1 MLNSSGFLSNRRK
14 IVFKKLGNLIKKIK
28 IIIAPQEKWQLLV
41 LFASILL
48 SALFQTLGVVSILP
62 FMNIIMRPEIIETNR
77 WLNWLYN
84 SLGFTSVNSF
94 IIFFGILMLLIII
107 IGNLTSALAT
117 WLKVRF
123 VYRKNHKISSA
134 LLKKYLSLPYVYFLT
149 QNTADLSKNILSE
162 VNVLTNGFILPLI
175 EIVIKSF
182 VAIGILSMLLFT
194 NIYITI
200 LSVII
205 FGGSYAL
212 IYFYFHDKLKT
223 NGAKRLKEN
232 KMRFKTAGEALGGI
246 KDIKVMGRE
255 DFFYHRYLRHSCEFS
270 NLEAWSSLI
279 GVMPRYFLETIAF
292 GGIVTLV
299 LYFISTTGN
308 ANEVIP
314 VISFFAFAAYR
325 LLPALQ
331 VVFASST
338 QVRFSQMTVN
348 RIIEDLSEK
357 GGFSE
362 QFLVYEK
369 EPVKPMP
376 FNTSLQLKE
385 VSFNYPNTNEPVIH
399 NISLPIM
406 HNTSVGLVGPT
417 GAGKTTLVDII
428 LGLLTPQKGEFSV
441 DGVKINE
448 NNILNWQKN
457 LGYVPQHI
465 YLSDDTIMNNIAFGI
480 PAEKIDRKTVEQ
492 VAKISNLHD
501 FIISELPNGYQTIV
515 GERGIRLSGGERQRV
530 GIARALYHDPEAL
543 VLDEAT
549 SSLDGITESAV
560 LEAINNVAKLKTVII
575 IAHRLTTVKGCD
587 IIYLIDKGKITAQGT
602 YDELMGSSAPFRAM
616 AKVSR

>member
-1 MLNSSGFLSNRRK
+1 M
-14 IVFKKLGNLIKKIK
+14 FKKLSTLIKKIK
-28 IIIAPQEKWQLLV
+28 IIIEPQEKWQVLV

-62 FMNIIMRPEIIETNR
+62 FMSIVMQPEIIESNR

-84 SLGFTSVNSF
+84 SLGFTNVNSF
-94 IIFFGILMLLIII
+94 IIFIGILMLLIII

-123 VYRKNHKISSA
+123 VWRKNHNISSA

-149 QNTADLSKNILSE
+149 QNTADLCKNILSE
-162 VNVLTNGFILPLI
+162 VGVLTSGFILPLI
-175 EIVIKSF
+175 NIMIKSF
-182 VAIGILSMLLFT
+182 VVIGILSMLLFT
-194 NIYITI
+194 NVYITI
-200 LSVII
+200 LSTII

-232 KMRFKTAGEALGGI
+232 KLRFKTAGEALGGI

-255 DFFYHRYLRHSCEFS
+255 DFFYHRYFRHSHEFS
-270 NLEAWSSLI
+270 KLEIWSALI
-279 GVMPRYFLETIAF
+279 RQIPRYFLETIAF

-314 VISFFAFAAYR
+314 MITFFVFAAYR

-331 VVFASST
+331 VIFASST
-338 QVRFSQMTVN
+338 RVRFSQMTVN

-357 GGFSE
+357 GGFRE

-369 EPVKPMP
+369 EPIKPMP
-376 FNTSLQLKE
+376 FNISLQLKE
-385 VSFNYPNTNEPVIH
+385 VSYNYPNTNEPVIH
-399 NISLPIM
+399 DLNLSIR
-406 HNTSVGLVGPT
+406 HNASIGLVGPT

-428 LGLLTPQKGEFSV
+428 LGLLTLQKGEFSV
-441 DGVKINE
+441 DGVKIDE

-457 LGYVPQHI
+457 LGYVPQYI

-480 PAEKIDRKTVEQ
+480 PDEKINRETVEH

-501 FIISELPNGYQTIV
+501 FIISELPNGYETIV

-530 GIARALYHDPEAL
+530 GIARALYHDPEVL

-575 IAHRLTTVKGCD
+575 IAHRLTTVKDCD

-602 YDELMGSSAPFRAM
+602 YDELMSSSASFRAM
-616 AKVSR
+616 AKVNI

>member
-1 MLNSSGFLSNRRK
+1 VLTKLSNL
-14 IVFKKLGNLIKKIK
+14 IGKLK
-28 IIIAPQEKWQLLV
+28 IIITPQEKWQVLI

-48 SALFQTLGVVSILP
+48 AALFQTLGVVSILP
-62 FMNIIMRPEIIETNR
+62 FMNIVMQPEIIESNR

-84 SLGFTSVNSF
+84 SLDFSSVNRF
-94 IIFFGILMLLIII
+94 IIFMGILMLFIII

-123 VYRKNHKISSA
+123 VWRKNHNISSA
-134 LLKKYLSLPYVYFLT
+134 LLKKYLSMPYVYFLT

-162 VNVLTNGFILPLI
+162 VNVLTNGFILPLVDI
-175 EIVIKSF
+175 AIKSF
-182 VAIGILSMLLFT
+182 VAIGILTMLLFT
-194 NIYITI
+194 NIYVTI
-200 LSVII
+200 LSAII

-255 DFFYHRYLRHSCEFS
+255 DFFYHRYLKHSLELS
-270 NLEAWSSLI
+270 NLQAWSALI
-279 GVMPRYFLETIAF
+279 GQMPRYFLETIAF

-299 LYFISTTGN
+299 LYFITTTGN
-308 ANEVIP
+308 ANEAIP
-314 VISFFAFAAYR
+314 TISFFAFAAYR

-331 VVFASST
+331 VVFASFT
-338 QVRFSQMTVN
+338 KVRFSQITVN

-357 GGFSE
+357 GGFRE

-369 EPVKPMP
+369 EPVNTMP

-385 VSFNYPNTNEPVIH
+385 ASFNYPNTNEPVIY
-399 NISLPIM
+399 NINLSIQ

-465 YLSDDTIMNNIAFGI
+465 YLSDDTILNNIAFGI
-480 PAEKIDRKTVEQ
+480 PDEKIDRKTVEH
-492 VAKISNLHD
+492 VARISNLHD
-501 FIISELPNGYQTIV
+501 FIISELPNGYETIV

-530 GIARALYHDPEAL
+530 GIARALYHDPEVL

-560 LEAINNVAKLKTVII
+560 LEAVNNIAKLKTVII
-575 IAHRLTTVKGCD
+575 IAHRLTTVKDCD

-602 YDELMGSSAPFRAM
+602 YNELMNSNASFRAM
-616 AKVSR
+616 AKVNR

>member
-1 MLNSSGFLSNRRK
+1 MFRK
-14 IVFKKLGNLIKKIK
+14 PSNLIKKLK
-28 IIIAPQEKWQLLV
+28 IIIAPEEKWQLLV

-48 SALFQTLGVVSILP
+48 AAFFQTLGVVSILP
-62 FMNIIMRPEIIETNR
+62 FMSIVMQPEIIESNR
-77 WLNWLYN
+77 WLNWLY
-84 SLGFTSVNSF
+84 SSFGFTSVNRF
-94 IIFFGILMLLIII
+94 IIFMGILMLFIIV

-123 VYRKNHKISSA
+123 VCRKNHNISSA
-134 LLKKYLSLPYVYFLT
+134 LLKKYLSMPYVYFLI
-149 QNTADLSKNILSE
+149 QNTSDLSKNILSE

-175 EIVIKSF
+175 NIIISSF

-200 LSVII
+200 LSAII

-212 IYFYFHDKLKT
+212 IYFYFYDKLKT

-232 KMRFKTAGEALGGI
+232 KQRFKTAGEALGGI

-255 DFFYHRYLRHSCEFS
+255 GFFYHRYLRHSREFS
-270 NLEAWSSLI
+270 NLEAWSVLI
-279 GVMPRYFLETIAF
+279 RQMPRYFLETIAF

-299 LYFISTTGN
+299 LYFISTEGN
-308 ANEVIP
+308 ANEAIP
-314 VISFFAFAAYR
+314 MISFFAFAAYR
-325 LLPALQ
+325 LMPALQ

-357 GGFSE
+357 VGFRE
-362 QFLVYEK
+362 QFLGYEK

-385 VSFNYPNTNEPVIH
+385 VSFNYPNTDEPVIH
-399 NISLPIM
+399 NISLSIM

-428 LGLLTPQKGEFSV
+428 LGLLTPQKGEFSA
-441 DGVKINE
+441 DGIKIDE

-480 PAEKIDRKTVEQ
+480 PAEKIDRKAVEQ
-492 VAKISNLHD
+492 VTRISNLHD

-530 GIARALYHDPEAL
+530 GIARALYHDPEVL

-560 LEAINNVAKLKTVII
+560 LEAISNVAKLKTVII
-575 IAHRLTTVKGCD
+575 IAHRLTTVKDCD

-602 YDELMGSSAPFRAM
+602 YDELMSSSASFRAM
-616 AKVSR
+616 AKVNG

>member
-1 MLNSSGFLSNRRK
+1 MFT
-14 IVFKKLGNLIKKIK
+14 KLVNLTKKIK
-28 IIIAPQEKWQLLV
+28 IIITPQEKWPLLV
-41 LFASILL
+41 LITSILL
-48 SALFQTLGVVSILP
+48 AALFQTLGVVSILP
-62 FMNIIMRPEIIETNR
+62 FMSIVMQPEIIESNR
-77 WLNWLYN
+77 WLSWLYN
-84 SLGFTSVNSF
+84 SLDFTSVNSF
-94 IIFFGILMLLIII
+94 IIFIGTLMLLIII

-123 VYRKNHKISSA
+123 VWRKNHNISSA

-162 VNVLTNGFILPLI
+162 VNVLTNNFLLPLI
-175 EIVIKSF
+175 DIMVKGF
-182 VAIGILSMLLFT
+182 VSIGILSMLLLA
-194 NIYITI
+194 NVYITI

-205 FGGSYAL
+205 LGGSYAL
-212 IYFYFHDKLKT
+212 IYFYFHDKLKI

-232 KMRFKTAGEALGGI
+232 KLRFKTAGEALSGI

-255 DFFYHRYLRHSCEFS
+255 DFFYHRYLRHSREFS
-270 NLEAWSSLI
+270 NLQAWSSLI

-299 LYFISTTGN
+299 LYFITTAGN
-308 ANEVIP
+308 GKEVIP
-314 VISFFAFAAYR
+314 MISFFAFAAYR
-325 LLPALQ
+325 LMPALQ
-331 VVFASST
+331 AVFVSFT
-338 QVRFSQMTVN
+338 QVRFSQTTVN

-369 EPVKPMP
+369 EPIKPMP

-385 VSFNYPNTNEPVIH
+385 VSYNYPNTNEPVIH
-399 NISLPIM
+399 NISLLIR
-406 HNTSVGLVGPT
+406 HNTSIGLVGPT

-428 LGLLTPQKGEFSV
+428 LGLLTPQKGEFSA
-441 DGVKINE
+441 DGVKIGE

-465 YLSDDTIMNNIAFGI
+465 YLSDDTIINNIAFGI
-480 PAEKIDRKTVEQ
+480 PGEKINRKAVEY
-492 VAKISNLHD
+492 AARISNLHD
-501 FIISELPNGYQTIV
+501 FIVSELPNGYETIV

-530 GIARALYHDPEAL
+530 GIARALYHDPEVL

-560 LEAINNVAKLKTVII
+560 LEAINNVAKLKTIII
-575 IAHRLTTVKGCD
+575 IAHRLTTVKNCD
-587 IIYLIDKGKITAQGT
+587 IIYLVDKGKITGQGT
-602 YDELMGSSAPFRAM
+602 YDELMSSSASFRAM
-616 AKVSR
+616 AKMNR

>member
-1 MLNSSGFLSNRRK
+1 
-14 IVFKKLGNLIKKIK
+14 VFKKLSNLIKKLK
-28 IIIAPQEKWQLLV
+28 IIITPQEKWQVLV

-48 SALFQTLGVVSILP
+48 AALFQTLGVVSILP
-62 FMNIIMRPEIIETNR
+62 FMSIVMQPEIIESNR

-84 SLGFTSVNSF
+84 SFGFTSVNSF
-94 IIFFGILMLLIII
+94 IIFIGFLMLLLII

-123 VYRKNHKISSA
+123 VWRNHNISSA
-134 LLKKYLSLPYVYFLT
+134 LLKKYLSMPYVYFLT

-162 VNVLTNGFILPLI
+162 VNVLTSNFMLPLI
-175 EIVIKSF
+175 NILISSF
-182 VAIGILSMLLFT
+182 IAIGILSMLLFT

-200 LSVII
+200 LSAII

-255 DFFYHRYLRHSCEFS
+255 DFFYHRFLRHSLELS
-270 NLEAWSSLI
+270 NLQAWSALI
-279 GVMPRYFLETIAF
+279 GQMPRYFLETIAF

-299 LYFISTTGN
+299 LYFIISTGN

-314 VISFFAFAAYR
+314 TISFFAFAAYR

-331 VVFASST
+331 IVFASST

-357 GGFSE
+357 DGFRE

-369 EPVKPMP
+369 EPVNTMP
-376 FNTSLQLKE
+376 FNTSLELKE
-385 VSFNYPNTNEPVIH
+385 ASFNYPNTNEPVIR
-399 NISLPIM
+399 NINLSIQ

-441 DGVKINE
+441 DGVKIDE
-448 NNILNWQKN
+448 NNTLNWQRN

-465 YLSDDTIMNNIAFGI
+465 YLSDDTILNNIAFGI
-480 PAEKIDRKTVEQ
+480 PDEKIDRKTVEH
-492 VAKISNLHD
+492 VARISNLHD
-501 FIISELPNGYQTIV
+501 FIISKLPNGYQTIV

-530 GIARALYHDPEAL
+530 GIARALYHNPEVL

-560 LEAINNVAKLKTVII
+560 LEAVNNVAKLKTIII
-575 IAHRLTTVKGCD
+575 IAHRLTTVKDCD
-587 IIYLIDKGKITAQGT
+587 IIYLIDKGKITVQGT
-602 YDELMGSSAPFRAM
+602 YGDLMGSSASFRAM
-616 AKVSR
+616 AKVNR

>member
-1 MLNSSGFLSNRRK
+1 MFT
-14 IVFKKLGNLIKKIK
+14 KLVNLTKKIK
-28 IIIAPQEKWQLLV
+28 IIITPQEKWPLLV
-41 LFASILL
+41 LITSILL
-48 SALFQTLGVVSILP
+48 AALFQTLGVVSILP
-62 FMNIIMRPEIIETNR
+62 FMSIVMRPEIIESNR
-77 WLNWLYN
+77 WLSWLYN
-84 SLGFTSVNSF
+84 SLDFTSVNSF
-94 IIFFGILMLLIII
+94 IIFIGTLMLLIII

-123 VYRKNHKISSA
+123 VWRKNHNISSA

-162 VNVLTNGFILPLI
+162 VNVLTNNFLLPLI
-175 EIVIKSF
+175 DIMVKGF
-182 VAIGILSMLLFT
+182 VSIGILSMLLFT
-194 NIYITI
+194 NVYITI
-200 LSVII
+200 LSVIML
-205 FGGSYAL
+205 GGSYAL
-212 IYFYFHDKLKT
+212 IYFYFHDKLKI

-232 KMRFKTAGEALGGI
+232 KLRFKTAGEALSGI

-255 DFFYHRYLRHSCEFS
+255 DFFYHRYLRHSREFS
-270 NLEAWSSLI
+270 NLQAWSSLI

-299 LYFISTTGN
+299 LYFITTTGN
-308 ANEVIP
+308 GKEVIP
-314 VISFFAFAAYR
+314 IISFFAFAAYR
-325 LLPALQ
+325 LMPALQ
-331 VVFASST
+331 AVFVSFT
-338 QVRFSQMTVN
+338 QVRFSQTTVN

-369 EPVKPMP
+369 EPIKPML

-385 VSFNYPNTNEPVIH
+385 VSYNYPNTNEPAIH
-399 NISLPIM
+399 NISLLIR
-406 HNTSVGLVGPT
+406 HNTSIGLVGPT

-428 LGLLTPQKGEFSV
+428 LGLLTPQKGEFSA
-441 DGVKINE
+441 DGVKIGE

-465 YLSDDTIMNNIAFGI
+465 YLSDDTIINNIAFGI
-480 PAEKIDRKTVEQ
+480 PGEKINRKAVEY
-492 VAKISNLHD
+492 AARISNLHD
-501 FIISELPNGYQTIV
+501 FIISELPNGYETIV

-530 GIARALYHDPEAL
+530 GIARALYHDPEVL

-560 LEAINNVAKLKTVII
+560 LEAINNVAKLKTIII
-575 IAHRLTTVKGCD
+575 IAHRLTTVKNCD
-587 IIYLIDKGKITAQGT
+587 IIYLVDKGKITGQGT
-602 YDELMGSSAPFRAM
+602 YDELMSSSASFRAM
-616 AKVSR
+616 AKMNR

>member
-1 MLNSSGFLSNRRK
+1 M
-14 IVFKKLGNLIKKIK
+14 FKKLINLIKKIK

-48 SALFQTLGVVSILP
+48 TALFQTLGVVSILP
-62 FMNIIMRPEIIETNR
+62 FMSIVMQPEIIESNR

-94 IIFFGILMLLIII
+94 IIFIGILMLLIII

-123 VYRKNHKISSA
+123 VWRKNHNISSA

-149 QNTADLSKNILSE
+149 KNTADLTKNILSE
-162 VNVLTNGFILPLI
+162 VDVLTGNFILPLI
-175 EIVIKSF
+175 DIMVKGF
-182 VAIGILSMLLFT
+182 VVIGILSMLLFT

-200 LSVII
+200 LSAIM
-205 FGGSYAL
+205 FSGSYAL
-212 IYFYFHDKLKT
+212 IYFYFHDKLKV

-232 KMRFKTAGEALGGI
+232 MLRFKTAGEALSGI
-246 KDIKVMGRE
+246 KDIKVTGRE
-255 DFFYHRYLRHSCEFS
+255 AFFYYRYLRHSREFS
-270 NLEAWSSLI
+270 NLQAWSSLI
-279 GVMPRYFLETIAF
+279 GNIPKYFLETIAF

-299 LYFISTTGN
+299 LYFISTAGN
-308 ANEVIP
+308 ANEVVP
-314 VISFFAFAAYR
+314 MVSFFAFAAYR
-325 LLPALQ
+325 LMPALH
-331 VVFASST
+331 VVFAAFT
-338 QVRFSQMTVN
+338 RIRFSQATVN
-348 RIIEDLSEK
+348 RIIKDLSEK
-357 GGFSE
+357 GGFRE

-369 EPVKPMP
+369 DPIKPMP

-385 VSFNYPNTNEPVIH
+385 VSYNYPNTNEPVIH
-399 NISLPIM
+399 NINLSIQR
-406 HNTSVGLVGPT
+406 NSSIGLVGPT

-428 LGLLTPQKGEFSV
+428 LGLLIPQKGEFFV

-480 PAEKIDRKTVEQ
+480 PSEKIDRKAGEYATR
-492 VAKISNLHD
+492 ISNLHD
-501 FIISELPNGYQTIV
+501 FIISKLPNGYETIV

-530 GIARALYHDPEAL
+530 GIARALYHDPEVL
-543 VLDEAT
+543 VFDEAT

-560 LEAINNVAKLKTVII
+560 LEAINNIAKLKTLII
-575 IAHRLTTVKGCD
+575 IAHRLTTVKNCD
-587 IIYLIDKGKITAQGT
+587 IIYLIDKGKIIAQGT
-602 YDELMGSSAPFRAM
+602 YDELMSSSAYFRAM
-616 AKVSR
+616 AKVNR

>member
-1 MLNSSGFLSNRRK
+1 
-14 IVFKKLGNLIKKIK
+14 VFKKLSNLIKKIK
-28 IIIAPQEKWQLLV
+28 IIIVPQEKWQLLV

-48 SALFQTLGVVSILP
+48 SAFFQTLGVVSILP
-62 FMNIIMRPEIIETNR
+62 FMTIVMQPEIIESNR
-77 WLNWLYN
+77 WLSWLYN
-84 SLGFTSVNSF
+84 SLGFTSVNNF
-94 IIFFGILMLLIII
+94 IIFMGILMLLIII

-123 VYRKNHKISSA
+123 VWRKNHNISTA

-149 QNTADLSKNILSE
+149 QNTADLSKNILNE
-162 VNVLTNGFILPLI
+162 VNVLTNSFILPLI
-175 EIVIKSF
+175 EIIIKSF

-200 LSVII
+200 LSTII

-232 KMRFKTAGEALGGI
+232 KLRFKTTGEALGGI

-255 DFFYHRYLRHSCEFS
+255 DFFYHRYLRHSREYS

-279 GVMPRYFLETIAF
+279 RGIPRYFLETIAF

-299 LYFISTTGN
+299 LYFISTEGN
-308 ANEVIP
+308 ANEAIP
-314 VISFFAFAAYR
+314 LISFFAFAAYR
-325 LLPALQ
+325 LMPALQ
-331 VVFASST
+331 MVFASST

-348 RIIEDLSEK
+348 RIIEDLSEE
-357 GGFSE
+357 GGLSE

-376 FNTSLQLKE
+376 FSASLQLKE
-385 VSFNYPNTNEPVIH
+385 VSFNYPNTNEAVIH

-480 PAEKIDRKTVEQ
+480 PAEKIDRKAVEQ

-530 GIARALYHDPEAL
+530 GIARALYHDPEVL

-549 SSLDGITESAV
+549 NSLDGITESAV

-575 IAHRLTTVKGCD
+575 IAHRLTTVENCD
-587 IIYLIDKGKITAQGT
+587 IIYLIDKGKIVAQGT
-602 YDELMGSSAPFRAM
+602 YDELMSSSTSFRAM

>member
-1 MLNSSGFLSNRRK
+1 M
-14 IVFKKLGNLIKKIK
+14 FKKLINLIKKIK

-62 FMNIIMRPEIIETNR
+62 FMSIVMQPEIIESNR

-94 IIFFGILMLLIII
+94 IIFMGILMLFIII

-123 VYRKNHKISSA
+123 VWRKNHNISSA

-162 VNVLTNGFILPLI
+162 TSVLTNGFILPLI
-175 EIVIKSF
+175 DIMIKSF

-194 NIYITI
+194 NVYMTI
-200 LSVII
+200 LSAII

-232 KMRFKTAGEALGGI
+232 KQRFKTAGEALGGI

-255 DFFYHRYLRHSCEFS
+255 DFFYHRYFRHSREYS
-270 NLEAWSSLI
+270 NLEAWSALI
-279 GVMPRYFLETIAF
+279 AQMPRYFLETIAF

-299 LYFISTTGN
+299 LYFISTEGN
-308 ANEVIP
+308 ANEAIP
-314 VISFFAFAAYR
+314 MISFFAFAAYR
-325 LLPALQ
+325 LMPALQ

-441 DGVKINE
+441 DGIKIDE

-530 GIARALYHDPEAL
+530 GIARALYHDPEVL

-575 IAHRLTTVKGCD
+575 IAHRLTTVKDCD
-587 IIYLIDKGKITAQGT
+587 IIYLIDKGKIIAQGT
-602 YDELMGSSAPFRAM
+602 YDELMNSSASFRAM
-616 AKVSR
+616 ARMIK

>member
-1 MLNSSGFLSNRRK
+1 ML
-14 IVFKKLGNLIKKIK
+14 KKLSNLIKKLK
-28 IIIAPQEKWQLLV
+28 IIITPQEKWQVLV

-48 SALFQTLGVVSILP
+48 AALFQTLGVVSILP
-62 FMNIIMRPEIIETNR
+62 FMNIVMQPEIIESNR

-84 SLGFTSVNSF
+84 SFGFTSVNSF
-94 IIFFGILMLLIII
+94 IIFMGILMLFIII

-123 VYRKNHKISSA
+123 VWRKNHNISSA
-134 LLKKYLSLPYVYFLT
+134 LLKKYLSMPYVYFLT

-162 VNVLTNGFILPLI
+162 VNVLTDSFLLPLI
-175 EIVIKSF
+175 DIMIKSF
-182 VAIGILSMLLFT
+182 VAIGILSMLLFA

-200 LSVII
+200 LSAII

-212 IYFYFHDKLKT
+212 IYFYFHDKLRT

-232 KMRFKTAGEALGGI
+232 KMRFKTAGEALSGI

-255 DFFYHRYLRHSCEFS
+255 DFFYNRFLRHSLELS
-270 NLEAWSSLI
+270 NLQAWSALI
-279 GVMPRYFLETIAF
+279 GQMPRYFLETIAF

-299 LYFISTTGN
+299 LTFITTTGN
-308 ANEVIP
+308 ANEAIP
-314 VISFFAFAAYR
+314 TISFFTFAAYR

-331 VVFASST
+331 TIFAAST
-338 QVRFSQMTVN
+338 QVRFSQTTVN
-348 RIIEDLSEK
+348 RIIADLSAK
-357 GGFSE
+357 GGFRE

-369 EPVKPMP
+369 EPIKAIS

-385 VSFNYPNTNEPVIH
+385 VSYNYPNVNEPVIH
-399 NISLPIM
+399 DLNLSIQ
-406 HNTSVGLVGPT
+406 HNTSIGLVGPT

-428 LGLLTPQKGEFSV
+428 LGLLTPQEGEFSV
-441 DGVKINE
+441 DGVKIDE

-480 PAEKIDRKTVEQ
+480 PGEKIDRETVEH
-492 VAKISNLHD
+492 VARISNLHD
-501 FIISELPNGYQTIV
+501 FIISELPNGYETIV

-530 GIARALYHDPEAL
+530 GIARALYHDPEVL

-549 SSLDGITESAV
+549 SSLDGTTESAV

-575 IAHRLTTVKGCD
+575 IAHRLTTVKDCD
-587 IIYLIDKGKITAQGT
+587 IIYLIDKGKIIAQGT
-602 YDELMGSSAPFRAM
+602 YNELMSSSASFRAM
-616 AKVSR
+616 AKVVNG

>member
-1 MLNSSGFLSNRRK
+1 
-14 IVFKKLGNLIKKIK
+14 
-28 IIIAPQEKWQLLV
+28 
-41 LFASILL
+41 
-48 SALFQTLGVVSILP
+48 
-62 FMNIIMRPEIIETNR
+62 
-77 WLNWLYN
+77 
-84 SLGFTSVNSF
+84 
-94 IIFFGILMLLIII
+94 MLLIII

-123 VYRKNHKISSA
+123 VWRKNHNISSA
-134 LLKKYLSLPYVYFLT
+134 LLKKYLSMPYIYFLT
-149 QNTADLSKNILSE
+149 QNTTDLSKNILSE
-162 VNVLTNGFILPLI
+162 VGVLTGGFILPLI
-175 EIVIKSF
+175 NIVISSF

-194 NIYITI
+194 NVYITI
-200 LSVII
+200 LSAII

-255 DFFYHRYLRHSCEFS
+255 DFFYHRYLKHSLELS
-270 NLEAWSSLI
+270 NLQVWSALI
-279 GVMPRYFLETIAF
+279 GQMPRYFLETIAF

-299 LYFISTTGN
+299 LYFITTTGN
-308 ANEVIP
+308 VNEVIP
-314 VISFFAFAAYR
+314 TISFFAFAAYR

-348 RIIEDLSEK
+348 RIIKDLSEK
-357 GGFSE
+357 DGFRE

-369 EPVKPMP
+369 EPIKPMP

-385 VSFNYPNTNEPVIH
+385 VSYNYPNTNESVIH
-399 NISLPIM
+399 NISLLIQR
-406 HNTSVGLVGPT
+406 NTSIGLVGPT

-428 LGLLTPQKGEFSV
+428 LGLLTPQKGEFFV
-441 DGVKINE
+441 DGVKIDE
-448 NNILNWQKN
+448 NNILNWQKS

-465 YLSDDTIMNNIAFGI
+465 YLSGDTIMNNIAFGI
-480 PAEKIDRKTVEQ
+480 PSEKIDRKAVEH
-492 VAKISNLHD
+492 VARISNLHD
-501 FIISELPNGYQTIV
+501 FIISELPNSYETIV

-530 GIARALYHDPEAL
+530 GIARALYHDPEVL

-560 LEAINNVAKLKTVII
+560 FEAINNVAKLKTMII

-587 IIYLIDKGKITAQGT
+587 TIYLIDKGKITAQGT
-602 YDELMGSSAPFRAM
+602 YDELMRSSASFRAM
-616 AKVSR
+616 AKVNI

>member
-1 MLNSSGFLSNRRK
+1 MFT
-14 IVFKKLGNLIKKIK
+14 KLGNLTKKIK
-28 IIIAPQEKWQLLV
+28 IIITPQEKWPLLV
-41 LFASILL
+41 LITSILL
-48 SALFQTLGVVSILP
+48 AALFQTLGVVSILP
-62 FMNIIMRPEIIETNR
+62 FMSIVMQPEIIESNR
-77 WLNWLYN
+77 WLSWLYN
-84 SLGFTSVNSF
+84 SLDFTSVNSF
-94 IIFFGILMLLIII
+94 IIFIGTLMLLIII

-123 VYRKNHKISSA
+123 VWRKNHNISSA

-162 VNVLTNGFILPLI
+162 VNVLTNNFLLPLI
-175 EIVIKSF
+175 DIMVKGF
-182 VAIGILSMLLFT
+182 VSIGILSMLLLT
-194 NIYITI
+194 NVYITI

-205 FGGSYAL
+205 LGGSYAL
-212 IYFYFHDKLKT
+212 IYFYFHDKLKI

-232 KMRFKTAGEALGGI
+232 KLRFKTAGEALSGI

-255 DFFYHRYLRHSCEFS
+255 DFFYHRYLRHSREFS
-270 NLEAWSSLI
+270 NLQAWSSLI

-299 LYFISTTGN
+299 LYFITTTGN
-308 ANEVIP
+308 GKEVIP
-314 VISFFAFAAYR
+314 IISFFAFAAYR
-325 LLPALQ
+325 LMPALQ
-331 VVFASST
+331 AVFVSFT
-338 QVRFSQMTVN
+338 QVRFSQTTVN

-369 EPVKPMP
+369 EPIKPMP

-385 VSFNYPNTNEPVIH
+385 VSYNYPNTNEPVIH
-399 NISLPIM
+399 NISLLIR
-406 HNTSVGLVGPT
+406 HNTSIGLVGPT

-428 LGLLTPQKGEFSV
+428 LGLLTPQKGEFSA
-441 DGVKINE
+441 DGVKIDE

-465 YLSDDTIMNNIAFGI
+465 YLSDDTIINNIAFGI
-480 PAEKIDRKTVEQ
+480 PGEKINRKAVEY
-492 VAKISNLHD
+492 AARISNLHD
-501 FIISELPNGYQTIV
+501 FIVSELPNGYETIV

-530 GIARALYHDPEAL
+530 GIARALYHDPEVL

-549 SSLDGITESAV
+549 SSLDVITESAV
-560 LEAINNVAKLKTVII
+560 LEAINNVAKLKTIII
-575 IAHRLTTVKGCD
+575 IAHRLTTVKDCD
-587 IIYLIDKGKITAQGT
+587 IIYLVDKGKITGQGT
-602 YDELMGSSAPFRAM
+602 YDELMSSSASFRAM
-616 AKVSR
+616 AKMNK

>member
-1 MLNSSGFLSNRRK
+1 M
-14 IVFKKLGNLIKKIK
+14 FKKLSNLIKKIK

-48 SALFQTLGVVSILP
+48 MALFQTLGVVSILP
-62 FMNIIMRPEIIETNR
+62 FMSIVMQPEMIESNR

-94 IIFFGILMLLIII
+94 IIFIGTLMLLIII

-123 VYRKNHKISSA
+123 VWRKNHNISSD

-149 QNTADLSKNILSE
+149 KNTADLTKNILSE
-162 VNVLTNGFILPLI
+162 VNILTNNFILPLI
-175 EIVIKSF
+175 DIMVKGF

-200 LSVII
+200 SSAII
-205 FGGSYAL
+205 FSGSYAL
-212 IYFYFHDKLKT
+212 IYFYFHDKLKV

-232 KMRFKTAGEALGGI
+232 MLRFKTAGEALSGI
-246 KDIKVMGRE
+246 KDIKVTGRE
-255 DFFYHRYLRHSCEFS
+255 AFFYYRYLRHSREFS
-270 NLEAWSSLI
+270 NLQAWSSLI

-299 LYFISTTGN
+299 LYFITTTGN

-314 VISFFAFAAYR
+314 MISFFAFAAYR
-325 LLPALQ
+325 LMPALQ
-331 VVFASST
+331 VVFTSFT
-338 QVRFSQMTVN
+338 RVRFSQTTVN

-357 GGFSE
+357 GGFRE

-385 VSFNYPNTNEPVIH
+385 VSYNYPNTNEPVIRDL
-399 NISLPIM
+399 SLSIK
-406 HNTSVGLVGPT
+406 HNTSIGLVGPT

-428 LGLLTPQKGEFSV
+428 LGLLTPRKGEFSV

-457 LGYVPQHI
+457 LGYVPQYI
-465 YLSDDTIMNNIAFGI
+465 YLSDDTITNNIAFGI
-480 PAEKIDRKTVEQ
+480 PGEKIGREIVEHA
-492 VAKISNLHD
+492 AKISNLHD

-530 GIARALYHDPEAL
+530 GIARALYHDPEVL

-575 IAHRLTTVKGCD
+575 VAHRLPTVKGCD
-587 IIYLIDKGKITAQGT
+587 IIYLIDKGKIIAQGT
-602 YDELMGSSAPFRAM
+602 YDELMSSSATFRAM
-616 AKVSR
+616 AKVNI

>member
-1 MLNSSGFLSNRRK
+1 
-14 IVFKKLGNLIKKIK
+14 VFKKLSNLIKKIK
-28 IIIAPQEKWQLLV
+28 LIIEPQEKWQVLV

-48 SALFQTLGVVSILP
+48 AALFQTLGVVSILP
-62 FMNIIMRPEIIETNR
+62 FMSIVMQPEIIESNR
-77 WLNWLYN
+77 WLNWLYS
-84 SLGFTSVNSF
+84 SLGFTGVNSF
-94 IIFFGILMLLIII
+94 IIFIGFLMLLIII

-117 WLKVRF
+117 WFKVRF
-123 VYRKNHKISSA
+123 VWRKNHNISSA
-134 LLKKYLSLPYVYFLT
+134 LLKKYLSMPYVYFLT

-162 VNVLTNGFILPLI
+162 VNVLTNFFILPLI
-175 EIVIKSF
+175 NIMVKGF
-182 VAIGILSMLLFT
+182 MAIGILSMLLFT

-200 LSVII
+200 LSALI

-212 IYFYFHDKLKT
+212 IYFYFHDKLKI

-232 KMRFKTAGEALGGI
+232 KMRFKTAGEALSGI

-255 DFFYHRYLRHSCEFS
+255 DFFYHRFLRHSLKLS
-270 NLEAWSSLI
+270 NLQAWSALI
-279 GVMPRYFLETIAF
+279 GQMPRYFLETIAF

-299 LYFISTTGN
+299 LYFTTSTGN

-314 VISFFAFAAYR
+314 TISFFAFAAYR

-331 VVFASST
+331 IIFAAST
-338 QVRFSQMTVN
+338 QVRFSQTTVN
-348 RIIEDLSEK
+348 RIIKDLSEK
-357 GGFSE
+357 GGFRE

-369 EPVKPMP
+369 EPLKPMP

-385 VSFNYPNTNEPVIH
+385 ASFNYSNTNESVIH
-399 NISLPIM
+399 NINLSIQ

-428 LGLLTPQKGEFSV
+428 LGLLTPQKGDFSV
-441 DGVKINE
+441 DGEKINE
-448 NNILNWQKN
+448 NNILNWRKN

-465 YLSDDTIMNNIAFGI
+465 YLSDDTIMNNIAFGV
-480 PAEKIDRKTVEQ
+480 PDEKIDREAVEH
-492 VAKISNLHD
+492 VARISNLHD

-530 GIARALYHDPEAL
+530 GIARALYHDPEVL

-560 LEAINNVAKLKTVII
+560 LEAVNNVVKLKTIII
-575 IAHRLTTVKGCD
+575 IAHRLTTVKDCD
-587 IIYLIDKGKITAQGT
+587 IIYLIDKGKIIAQGT
-602 YDELMGSSAPFRAM
+602 YDELMGSSASFRAM
-616 AKVSR
+616 AKVNR

>member
-1 MLNSSGFLSNRRK
+1 
-14 IVFKKLGNLIKKIK
+14 VFKKLINLIKKIK

-41 LFASILL
+41 LFVSILL
-48 SALFQTLGVVSILP
+48 MALFQTLGVASILP
-62 FMNIIMRPEIIETNR
+62 FMSIVMQPEIIESNR

-84 SLGFTSVNSF
+84 SLDFTSVNSF
-94 IIFFGILMLLIII
+94 IIFIGILMLLIII

-123 VYRKNHKISSA
+123 VWKKNHNISSA

-162 VNVLTNGFILPLI
+162 VNILTNNFILPLI
-175 EIVIKSF
+175 DIMVKGF

-194 NIYITI
+194 DIYITI
-200 LSVII
+200 LSAII
-205 FGGSYAL
+205 LGGSYAL
-212 IYFYFHDKLKT
+212 IYFYFHSKLKI

-232 KMRFKTAGEALGGI
+232 KLRFKTAGEALSGI
-246 KDIKVMGRE
+246 KDIKVTGRE
-255 DFFYHRYLRHSCEFS
+255 AFFYHRYLRHSREYS
-270 NLEAWSSLI
+270 NLEAWSTLI
-279 GVMPRYFLETIAF
+279 GTIPKYFLEIIAF
-292 GGIVTLV
+292 GGVVTLV
-299 LYFISTTGN
+299 LYFISTAGN
-308 ANEVIP
+308 VNKVIP
-314 VISFFAFAAYR
+314 MVSFFTFAAYR
-325 LLPALQ
+325 LIPALH
-331 VVFASST
+331 VVFAAFT
-338 QVRFSQMTVN
+338 RIRFSQTTVN
-348 RIIEDLSEK
+348 RIIEDLSKK

-369 EPVKPMP
+369 EPINPLP
-376 FNTSLQLKE
+376 FNVSFQLKDI
-385 VSFNYPNTNEPVIH
+385 SYNYPNTNKPVIH
-399 NISLPIM
+399 GLSLSIQR
-406 HNTSVGLVGPT
+406 NTSIGLVGPT
-417 GAGKTTLVDII
+417 GAGKTTIVDII

-441 DGVKINE
+441 DGVKIDE

-480 PAEKIDRKTVEQ
+480 PGEKIDRETVEH
-492 VAKISNLHD
+492 AARISNLHD

-530 GIARALYHDPEAL
+530 GIARALYHDPEVL

-560 LEAINNVAKLKTVII
+560 FEAVNNVAKLKTVII
-575 IAHRLTTVKGCD
+575 IAHRLTTVKDCD

-602 YDELMGSSAPFRAM
+602 YGELMSSSATFRAM
-616 AKVSR
+616 AKVNR

>member
-1 MLNSSGFLSNRRK
+1 M
-14 IVFKKLGNLIKKIK
+14 FKKLSNLIKKLK
-28 IIIAPQEKWQLLV
+28 IIITPQEKWPLLV

-48 SALFQTLGVVSILP
+48 AALFQTLGVVSILP
-62 FMNIIMRPEIIETNR
+62 FMSIIMQPEIIESNR
-77 WLNWLYN
+77 WLSWVY
-84 SLGFTSVNSF
+84 SSFGFTSVNRF
-94 IIFFGILMLLIII
+94 IIFIGFLMLLFII

-123 VYRKNHKISSA
+123 VWRKNHNISSA
-134 LLKKYLSLPYVYFLT
+134 LLKKYLSMPYVYFLT

-162 VNVLTNGFILPLI
+162 VNVLTHDFILPLI
-175 EIVIKSF
+175 EIMVKSF

-205 FGGSYAL
+205 FGGLYAL
-212 IYFYFHDKLKT
+212 IYFYFHDKLKA

-255 DFFYHRYLRHSCEFS
+255 DFFYHRYLKHSLELS
-270 NLEAWSSLI
+270 NLQAWSALI
-279 GVMPRYFLETIAF
+279 RTMPRYFLETIAF

-299 LYFISTTGN
+299 LYFITTTGN

-314 VISFFAFAAYR
+314 MISFFTFAAYR
-325 LLPALQ
+325 LMPALQ
-331 VVFASST
+331 VIFVSFT
-338 QVRFSQMTVN
+338 LVRFSQMTVN

-357 GGFSE
+357 GEFRE
-362 QFLVYEK
+362 QSLIYEK
-369 EPVKPMP
+369 EPIKPMP

-385 VSFNYPNTNEPVIH
+385 VSYNYPNTNEPVIH
-399 NISLPIM
+399 KISLLIQ
-406 HNTSVGLVGPT
+406 HNTSIGLVGPT

-428 LGLLTPQKGEFSV
+428 LGLLIPQKGEFSV
-441 DGVKINE
+441 DGVKIEE

-480 PAEKIDRKTVEQ
+480 PGEKIDRKAVEH
-492 VAKISNLHD
+492 VARTSNLHD
-501 FIISELPNGYQTIV
+501 FIISELPNGYETIV

-530 GIARALYHDPEAL
+530 GIARALYHDPEVL

-560 LEAINNVAKLKTVII
+560 LEAINNVAKLKTMII
-575 IAHRLTTVKGCD
+575 IAHRLTTVKDCD
-587 IIYLIDKGKITAQGT
+587 LIYLIDKGKIIAQGT
-602 YDELMGSSAPFRAM
+602 YDELMNSSASFRAM
-616 AKVSR
+616 AKVNN

>member
-1 MLNSSGFLSNRRK
+1 ML
-14 IVFKKLGNLIKKIK
+14 KKLINLIKKIK
-28 IIIAPQEKWQLLV
+28 IIITPQEKLPLLI

-62 FMNIIMRPEIIETNR
+62 FMSIVMQPEITETNR

-84 SLGFTSVNSF
+84 SFGFTSLNRF
-94 IIFFGILMLLIII
+94 IIFMGFLMLFLII
-107 IGNLTSALAT
+107 IGNLASALAT

-123 VYRKNHKISSA
+123 VWRKNHNISSA
-134 LLKKYLSLPYVYFLT
+134 LLKKYLSMPYVYFLT
-149 QNTADLSKNILSE
+149 QNTTDLSKNILSE
-162 VNVLTNGFILPLI
+162 VGVLTGGFILPLVD
-175 EIVIKSF
+175 IVIKSF
-182 VAIGILSMLLFT
+182 VAIGILTMLLFT

-232 KMRFKTAGEALGGI
+232 KMRFKTAGEALSGI

-255 DFFYHRYLRHSCEFS
+255 NFFYHRYLRHSREYS

-279 GVMPRYFLETIAF
+279 RTMPRYLLETIAF

-299 LYFISTTGN
+299 LYFITTTGN

-314 VISFFAFAAYR
+314 TISFFAFAAYR

-331 VVFASST
+331 IVFASST

-357 GGFSE
+357 GGFRE

-369 EPVKPMP
+369 EPVNTMP
-376 FNTSLQLKE
+376 FNTSLELKE
-385 VSFNYPNTNEPVIH
+385 ASFNYPNTNEPVIH
-399 NISLPIM
+399 NINLSIQ

-428 LGLLTPQKGEFSV
+428 LGLLTPQEGEFSV
-441 DGVKINE
+441 DGVKIDE

-480 PAEKIDRKTVEQ
+480 PDDKIDRETIEH
-492 VAKISNLHD
+492 VARISNLHN
-501 FIISELPNGYQTIV
+501 FIISELPNGYETIV

-530 GIARALYHDPEAL
+530 GIARALYHDPEVL

-560 LEAINNVAKLKTVII
+560 LEAVNNIAKLKTVII
-575 IAHRLTTVKGCD
+575 IAHRLTTVKDCD
-587 IIYLIDKGKITAQGT
+587 IIYLIDKGKITAKGT
-602 YDELMGSSAPFRAM
+602 YDELMDSCASFRAM
-616 AKVSR
+616 AKVN

>member
-1 MLNSSGFLSNRRK
+1 MFRKLS
-14 IVFKKLGNLIKKIK
+14 NLIKKIK

-48 SALFQTLGVVSILP
+48 SAFFQTLGVVSILP
-62 FMNIIMRPEIIETNR
+62 FMNIVMQPEIIETNR
-77 WLNWLYN
+77 WLKWLYN

-94 IIFFGILMLLIII
+94 IIFIGILMLLIII

-123 VYRKNHKISSA
+123 VWRKNHNISTA

-162 VNVLTNGFILPLI
+162 VGVLTGGFMLPLI
-175 EIVIKSF
+175 NIIISSF
-182 VAIGILSMLLFT
+182 VAIGILSILLFT

-200 LSVII
+200 LSAII

-232 KMRFKTAGEALGGI
+232 MQRFKTAGEALGGI

-255 DFFYHRYLRHSCEFS
+255 GFFYHRYLRHSREFS
-270 NLEAWSSLI
+270 NLQAWNLLI
-279 GVMPRYFLETIAF
+279 RVMPRYFLETIAF

-299 LYFISTTGN
+299 LYFISTEGN
-308 ANEVIP
+308 ANEAIP
-314 VISFFAFAAYR
+314 MISFFTFAAYR
-325 LLPALQ
+325 LMPALQ
-331 VVFASST
+331 VVFASFT

-376 FNTSLQLKE
+376 FSASLQLKE
-385 VSFNYPNTNEPVIH
+385 VSYNYPNTNKAVIH

-428 LGLLTPQKGEFSV
+428 LGLLTPQKGEFSA
-441 DGVKINE
+441 DGIKIDE
-448 NNILNWQKN
+448 NNILNWQRN

-501 FIISELPNGYQTIV
+501 FVISELPNGYQTIV

-530 GIARALYHDPEAL
+530 GIARALYHDPEVL

-575 IAHRLTTVKGCD
+575 IAHRLTTVKNCD
-587 IIYLIDKGKITAQGT
+587 IIYLIDKGKIISQGT
-602 YDELMGSSAPFRAM
+602 YDELMSSSASFRAM
-616 AKVSR
+616 AKVNT

>member
-1 MLNSSGFLSNRRK
+1 M
-14 IVFKKLGNLIKKIK
+14 FKKLSNLIKKIK

-48 SALFQTLGVVSILP
+48 SAFFQTLGVVSILP
-62 FMNIIMRPEIIETNR
+62 FMSIVMQPEIIESNR

-94 IIFFGILMLLIII
+94 IIFMGILMLLIIV

-123 VYRKNHKISSA
+123 VWRKNHNISSA

-162 VNVLTNGFILPLI
+162 VGVLTGGFLLPLI
-175 EIVIKSF
+175 NIIISSF

-200 LSVII
+200 LSAII

-212 IYFYFHDKLKT
+212 IYFYFHDKLKI

-232 KMRFKTAGEALGGI
+232 KQRFKTAGEALGGI

-255 DFFYHRYLRHSCEFS
+255 DFFYHRYLRHSREYS

-279 GVMPRYFLETIAF
+279 GVMPRYFLEIIAF
-292 GGIVTLV
+292 GGVVTLV
-299 LYFISTTGN
+299 LYFISTEGN
-308 ANEVIP
+308 ANEAIP
-314 VISFFAFAAYR
+314 MISFFAFAAYR
-325 LLPALQ
+325 LMPALQ

-480 PAEKIDRKTVEQ
+480 PGEKIDRKIVEH
-492 VAKISNLHD
+492 AARISNLHD

-530 GIARALYHDPEAL
+530 GIARALYHDPEVL

-602 YDELMGSSAPFRAM
+602 YDELMSSSASFRAM
-616 AKVSR
+616 AKVVNG